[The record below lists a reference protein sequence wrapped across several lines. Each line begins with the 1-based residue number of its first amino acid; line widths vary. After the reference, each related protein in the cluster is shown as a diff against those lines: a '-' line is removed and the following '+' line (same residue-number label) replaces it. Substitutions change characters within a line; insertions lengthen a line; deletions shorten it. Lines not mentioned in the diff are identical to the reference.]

1 LICIVYMVCFSRSNT
16 DKISEADIVIIG
28 VPDESKSHAKRKGTS
43 KGPDILRLAS
53 NESDFFERNGKIIP
67 ILPMHGRLDNKHI
80 LDYGN
85 VMREDLYQLVF
96 DLVSNKKIP
105 IVIGGDHSI
114 TTITLQAIG
123 DLYGK
128 IELLYFDAHPDF
140 VSSARNYYGSVLTDS
155 LGSIDFEKSMLIG
168 TRAAEAE
175 ELENAYKVGLEIITP
190 LDIEELGI
198 LKISDKIRSKNNNNG
213 KKYISIDLD
222 CLDPAFAPGVSLPSP
237 CGLSSIDLIYLV
249 KLAVSTGIIGI
260 DIVELSPDF
269 DINNI
274 TAYLA
279 ARILLESIASMKI
292 NHNSKT

>member
-1 LICIVYMVCFSRSNT
+1 VT
-16 DKISEADIVIIG
+16 G
-28 VPDESKSHAKRKGTS
+28 VQTCA
-43 KGPDILRLAS
+43 L
-53 NESDFFERNGKIIP
+53 P
-67 ILPMHGRLDNKHI
+67 IF
-80 LDYGN
+80 
-85 VMREDLYQLVF
+85 MREDLYQLIF

-175 ELENAYKVGLEIITP
+175 ELENAYKAGLEVITP
-190 LDIEELGI
+190 LDIQELGI
-198 LKISDKIRSKNNNNG
+198 LKISDKIISKNNNG
-213 KKYISIDLD
+213 KKFISIDLD

-279 ARILLESIASMKI
+279 ARILLESIASVKI
-292 NHNSKT
+292 NNSNKT